1 MDFVT
6 LKQRFLTRGYNNA
19 LVILLGVPAA
29 AFVTFSYATGLS
41 DELAGLIG
49 MGIIGLFS

>member
-1 MDFVT
+1 MDLVK

-29 AFVTFSYATGLS
+29 SFITFSYVTGLS
-41 DELAGLIG
+41 DELGGLIG
-49 MGIIGLFS
+49 MGIIGLFY